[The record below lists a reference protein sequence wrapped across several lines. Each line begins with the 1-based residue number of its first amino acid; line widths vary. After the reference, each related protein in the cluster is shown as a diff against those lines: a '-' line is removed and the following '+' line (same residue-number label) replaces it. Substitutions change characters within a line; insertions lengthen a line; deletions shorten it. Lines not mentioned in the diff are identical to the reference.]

1 MAIIGRVFKWFTEH
15 CGNITFSDHWQA
27 HGTSLHLRSVPYRLK
42 IMKGCLTAGDPTWY
56 PSPPTATFWIQGVT
70 MTSVIPM
77 LLLPVDNG
85 AGELHIRIPLRS
97 NIAVITTASRPVYGE
112 ETPPRTTVAL
122 DQQQMRELRDWLSE
136 ALGEG

>member
-1 MAIIGRVFKWFTEH
+1 
-15 CGNITFSDHWQA
+15 
-27 HGTSLHLRSVPYRLK
+27 
-42 IMKGCLTAGDPTWY
+42 
-56 PSPPTATFWIQGVT
+56 
-70 MTSVIPM
+70 MTSIIPT
-77 LLLPVDNG
+77 LLLPVDGG